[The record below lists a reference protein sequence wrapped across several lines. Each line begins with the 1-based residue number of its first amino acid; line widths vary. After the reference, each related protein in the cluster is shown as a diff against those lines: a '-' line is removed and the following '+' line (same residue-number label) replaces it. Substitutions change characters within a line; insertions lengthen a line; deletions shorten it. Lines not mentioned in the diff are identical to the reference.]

1 MDLSK
6 IQGFDNMG
14 NTCYM
19 NASLQ
24 LLVRCS
30 AFTKYI
36 LNMGDISSKV
46 LKCYK
51 ISLIDYF
58 NPKVTTLEPTIIKR
72 FIADKLPEFIGFRQH
87 DAHEFIIHA
96 LDMLHEAL
104 KEDKDS
110 LSKLANISPEDI
122 ISKLFDCKLYT
133 EIKSLESDGSTLIK
147 EPDRIVTLPIP
158 EGSTTSLDQC
168 FKKYCEPELLDGEN
182 RWFDEDNGVK
192 VKAEKRMKICNCPK
206 YFIVALKRY
215 RVKGNSVM
223 KASEKVECPLVWE
236 YDKYEYHCR
245 GFVVQTGGLNGGHY
259 IAFIKQGEKWYCCND
274 STISEVSEDKI
285 NSVICHSYILLYVK
299 QKV

>member
-1 MDLSK
+1 
-6 IQGFDNMG
+6 
-14 NTCYM
+14 
-19 NASLQ
+19 
-24 LLVRCS
+24 
-30 AFTKYI
+30 
-36 LNMGDISSKV
+36 
-46 LKCYK
+46 
-51 ISLIDYF
+51 
-58 NPKVTTLEPTIIKR
+58 
-72 FIADKLPEFIGFRQH
+72 
-87 DAHEFIIHA
+87 
-96 LDMLHEAL
+96 MLHEGL
-104 KEDKDS
+104 KLEKDN
-110 LSKLANISPEDI
+110 LSKLANINPEDI

-158 EGSTTSLDQC
+158 EGNTTSLDQC
-168 FKKYCEPELLDGEN
+168 FKKYCEPELLDGDN
-182 RWFDEDNGVK
+182 RWYDEDNRVK

-223 KASEKVECPLVWE
+223 KANEKVVCPLVWE
-236 YDKYEYHCR
+236 YDKYEYNCR

-299 QKV
+299 QRV